1 MNMRNFEYLVQAAEL
16 EHFGRAA
23 ARCQVSQPTL
33 SLQIRKLEK
42 QLGVEIFHRKRRGVQ
57 LTPAGREVTEQAK
70 NILREYER
78 LCSLGRRARHP
89 EESQLW
95 LGVFPTIAPYLL
107 PRVLP
112 RLHKRCPRLQLRLV
126 EEKTPRLYDKL
137 RAGRIDAALLALPV
151 TVAGLASTE
160 ILREPF
166 LLAVHRQHPLAGR
179 RRVQLRELC
188 EHRLLLLE
196 EGHCLREQALEVCR
210 ANGITEDGEFRATSL
225 ETLKQMVAAGAGIT
239 LAPKMAADRHPNIRY
254 IPLFNPTPSRRVGLV
269 WQREHTHGDFYTS
282 LAQILRNLQ

>member
-1 MNMRNFEYLVQAAEL
+1 MNIRNFEYLVQAAEL

-33 SLQIRKLEK
+33 SLQIRKLEE
-42 QLGVEIFHRKRRGVQ
+42 QLGVVIFQRRRRGVQ

-78 LCSLGRRARHP
+78 LCLLGRRTRRP

-107 PRVLP
+107 PRILP

-151 TVAGLASTE
+151 TVSGMASAE

-179 RRVQLRELC
+179 RRVQLHELC

-239 LAPKMAADRHPNIRY
+239 LAPKMAMDRHPNIRY

-269 WQREHTHGDFYTS
+269 WQREHADGDFYKT